1 MIFPVFF
8 FALFSVRPSFSNKAG
23 ESTWSG
29 PAPGIRHTIDP
40 LAFLLALVLLS
51 FALCPMPAQARES
64 STESSEQYS
73 IWPEVFLPGYNA
85 FRNESY
91 ISGSFLLIGRIL
103 TAYSA
108 YYYHAR
114 YINYESAARAAR
126 LADIYYGPGLE
137 YADPYSGDFLSSQDL
152 QNRAGRS
159 QNYYHLSLA
168 LHAGLTAAGLF
179 QGYRIQQDLQERNLK
194 ELEIRGLRQVPMAS
208 FQYSWKLSFDGEPR
222 IWPTNPAARQWAWPA
237 H

>member
-1 MIFPVFF
+1 MIFLVFF
-8 FALFSVRPSFSNKAG
+8 SARLSVRPSFGSTAG
-23 ESTWSG
+23 ESTWLP
-29 PAPGIRHTIDP
+29 PAPGIRHAFSP
-40 LAFLLALVLLS
+40 LVFLAALLLLS
-51 FALCPMPAQARES
+51 FALCPMPVQARES
-64 STESSEQYS
+64 APEDSVEYS

-103 TAYSA
+103 TAYGA

-114 YINYESAARAAR
+114 YINYDSAARAAR
-126 LADIYYGPGLE
+126 VADLYYGPGLE

-179 QGYRIQQDLQERNLK
+179 QGYRIQQDLQERNLR
-194 ELEIRGLRQVPMAS
+194 ELEIRGARQLPLAS
-208 FQYSWKLSFDGEPR
+208 FQYRWKLAFGGEP
-222 IWPTNPAARQWAWPA
+222 
-237 H
+237 